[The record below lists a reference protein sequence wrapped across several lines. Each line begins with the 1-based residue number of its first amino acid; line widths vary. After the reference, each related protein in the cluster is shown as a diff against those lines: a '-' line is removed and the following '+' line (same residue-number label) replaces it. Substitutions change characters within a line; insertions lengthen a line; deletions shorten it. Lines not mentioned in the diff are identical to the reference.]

1 MSDSGTRSGL
11 RSLYRRLAPVMRQ
24 ERRLYL
30 LGTFFVLLSIGTTL
44 SYPQIVRIIVD
55 EGILGDR
62 IDIISPLALAMAA
75 LLIVESFSIARLFH
89 CFGRAAR
96 KNVEALRLQL
106 VAHLMEQET
115 AFFDRESSSDLM
127 ARLMGDITQI
137 NQLLSNLLP
146 VAIRQSF
153 FLVAGTGLVIHASPL
168 LALSIA
174 IIWPPIAYGSS
185 KLGNRARR
193 AAQDLQTSESQV
205 AQSAL
210 EALDSVRT
218 VRAYAREEYEV
229 NRFRRFIRA
238 SIQNA
243 QKGIRAH
250 AQLEGFSKISGEA
263 AVVGGIWA
271 GGELIATG
279 YLTPGALISFILYA
293 GLVARSTRNLSN
305 FAAATLR
312 IHGTT
317 EQIFSYLDRETR
329 MPLEG
334 GLKPDRIDG
343 EIAFEGVRFRYGGE
357 GGEGGDDSENHPHG
371 LVDIDL
377 TVKRG
382 EEVAIVG
389 PSGSGKSTLVRLA
402 TRFYDP
408 DAGVIRFDGIDLR
421 ELDPGWLRTH
431 ITYVSQDSSL
441 FARSLGE
448 NLRYGREDDNEEDI
462 AWAVQAADASEL
474 IASQPLG
481 YETEV
486 GDHGSRL
493 SGGQRQRIALAR
505 ALLCRP
511 PVLILDE
518 ATSALDSESEAR
530 IKESL
535 RKLPFKPTVIWIAH
549 RLSTIVDVARVVVVD
564 RGRIIADGSH
574 AELMQHSDAYRDLVE
589 TQLVKE

>member
-1 MSDSGTRSGL
+1 
-11 RSLYRRLAPVMRQ
+11 
-24 ERRLYL
+24 
-30 LGTFFVLLSIGTTL
+30 
-44 SYPQIVRIIVD
+44 
-55 EGILGDR
+55 
-62 IDIISPLALAMAA
+62 
-75 LLIVESFSIARLFH
+75 
-89 CFGRAAR
+89 
-96 KNVEALRLQL
+96 
-106 VAHLMEQET
+106 
-115 AFFDRESSSDLM
+115 
-127 ARLMGDITQI
+127 MG
-137 NQLLSNLLP
+137 
-146 VAIRQSF
+146 
-153 FLVAGTGLVIHASPL
+153 
-168 LALSIA
+168 
-174 IIWPPIAYGSS
+174 
-185 KLGNRARR
+185 
-193 AAQDLQTSESQV
+193 
-205 AQSAL
+205 
-210 EALDSVRT
+210 
-218 VRAYAREEYEV
+218 
-229 NRFRRFIRA
+229 
-238 SIQNA
+238 
-243 QKGIRAH
+243 
-250 AQLEGFSKISGEA
+250 
-263 AVVGGIWA
+263 
-271 GGELIATG
+271 
-279 YLTPGALISFILYA
+279 
-293 GLVARSTRNLSN
+293 
-305 FAAATLR
+305 
-312 IHGTT
+312 
-317 EQIFSYLDRETR
+317 
-329 MPLEG
+329 
-334 GLKPDRIDG
+334 
-343 EIAFEGVRFRYGGE
+343 
-357 GGEGGDDSENHPHG
+357 
-371 LVDIDL
+371 IDL